1 VYSPERQ
8 LHPLKRSNGR
18 PDGGWDRITW
28 DEALDLVADRIRG
41 YLADPGP
48 LSIMHYQR
56 TGSWGATKLLSRRFW
71 NLLGG
76 VTTTSGSLCS
86 GAARAGQALDFGV
99 RAGHDPSDMLNSRLV
114 LLWGR
119 NPMAT
124 NLHTVPI
131 LKEIRKRGGRVV
143 LIDPVRSESANF
155 CDEHVQPRVATDAE
169 LAMAMAKVILE
180 EGLED
185 RAYLERHAHG
195 FAEYRALLDARPLAE
210 LAAACELT
218 EEAIRAL
225 AREYA
230 TTRPAS
236 VLLGWG
242 LNKYQHS
249 AEMFRCVDAL
259 GALCGHIGV
268 PGGGVSHGYNTQRHF
283 DKTVEAADRAMH
295 HRAIPEPLL
304 GRGLRSRHPHVF
316 VARHR

>member
-1 VYSPERQ
+1 MERTIYTSCTLDCPDGCGIIAHVKDGRVVKLEGHPDHEFTQGYLCGKTYRFPERVYSPERQ

-28 DEALDLVADRIRG
+28 DEALDLVAEKIRG

-99 RAGHDPSDMLNSRLV
+99 RGGHDPSDMVNSRLV

-131 LKEIRKRGGRVV
+131 LKE
-143 LIDPVRSESANF
+143 VR
-155 CDEHVQPRVATDAE
+155 
-169 LAMAMAKVILE
+169 
-180 EGLED
+180 
-185 RAYLERHAHG
+185 
-195 FAEYRALLDARPLAE
+195 
-210 LAAACELT
+210 
-218 EEAIRAL
+218 
-225 AREYA
+225 
-230 TTRPAS
+230 
-236 VLLGWG
+236 
-242 LNKYQHS
+242 
-249 AEMFRCVDAL
+249 
-259 GALCGHIGV
+259 
-268 PGGGVSHGYNTQRHF
+268 
-283 DKTVEAADRAMH
+283 
-295 HRAIPEPLL
+295 
-304 GRGLRSRHPHVF
+304 
-316 VARHR
+316 